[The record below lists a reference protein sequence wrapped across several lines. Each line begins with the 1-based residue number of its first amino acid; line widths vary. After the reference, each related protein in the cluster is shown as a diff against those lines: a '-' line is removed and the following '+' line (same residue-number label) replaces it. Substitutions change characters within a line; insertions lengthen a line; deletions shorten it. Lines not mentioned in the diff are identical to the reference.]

1 MCGAVRCVFRGDG
14 FGFYQPWGSVPMTT
28 ETDERRHTPIEKLGS
43 RSRTRVLVLLA
54 ITIAGLAV
62 CYLLLAPFL
71 SALAW
76 ALALAVLFAP
86 IHRRIEAKVHNRS
99 VAALISVLLAG
110 SVIML
115 PATLLGSRLVIEAA
129 KGAVALK
136 EKIESGDWRRAM
148 EGHETLALVAQWIE
162 QFDFQSA
169 IGSAA
174 SGLAATTASLVQGW
188 VVQLV
193 TALLAFYLL
202 FYFLRDRKA
211 ALDWLREIS
220 PLSAHEMTRL
230 FDRIVDTVQ
239 ATLYGTVAV
248 AVLQGVLGGLMFAWL
263 GLPNPLLWGLVMGL
277 MAVIPVLGTF
287 VIWAPVAVFLALEG
301 SWAKALILAAWG
313 TLVVGAIDNLLHPVL
328 VGDRLRL
335 HTIPAFIS
343 IVGGVILFG
352 ASGLILGPLVVT
364 LTVFALEVW
373 RVRIRRRASDS

>member
-1 MCGAVRCVFRGDG
+1 MSA
-14 FGFYQPWGSVPMTT
+14 T
-28 ETDERRHTPIEKLGS
+28 TDEKRHTPVEKLGS

-54 ITIAGLAV
+54 ITIAGLTV

-71 SALAW
+71 SALTW
-76 ALALAVLFAP
+76 ALALAVLFIP
-86 IHRRIEAKVHNRS
+86 IHRRIEAKVDNRS
-99 VAALISVLLAG
+99 VAALITVLSAG
-110 SVIML
+110 SIIML
-115 PATLLGSRLVIEAA
+115 PAALLSSRLVVEATR
-129 KGAVALK
+129 GAVTLK

-148 EGHETLALVAQWIE
+148 EGHETFAPVARWIE

-174 SGLAATTASLVQGW
+174 SGLAAITASLVQGW

-248 AVLQGVLGGLMFAWL
+248 AVLQGVLGGLMFWWL

-287 VIWAPVAVFLALEG
+287 VIWIPVAIFLALEG

-313 TLVVGAIDNLLHPVL
+313 TVVVGAVDNLLHPVL

-335 HTIPAFIS
+335 HTIPAFVA
-343 IVGGVILFG
+343 IVGGVVLFG
-352 ASGLILGPLVVT
+352 ASGIILGPLVVT
-364 LTVFALEVW
+364 VTVFVLEIW
-373 RVRIRRRASDS
+373 RVRVRRREPES

>member
-1 MCGAVRCVFRGDG
+1 
-14 FGFYQPWGSVPMTT
+14 MTT
-28 ETDERRHTPIEKLGS
+28 EATKRHTPVEKLGS

-54 ITIAGLAV
+54 ITVGGLVV

-76 ALALAVLFAP
+76 ALALAVLFMP
-86 IHRRIEAKVHNRS
+86 IHRAIEAKVNSRNL
-99 VAALISVLLAG
+99 AALVTVLLAG

-129 KGAVALK
+129 RGAVTLK

-148 EGHETLALVAQWIE
+148 EGHETLAPVARWIE

-169 IGSAA
+169 IANAA
-174 SGLAATTASLVQGW
+174 SGLATATASLVQGW
-188 VVQLV
+188 LLQLV

-211 ALDWLREIS
+211 ALDWLRDIS
-220 PLSAHEMTRL
+220 PLSTPEMTRL

-239 ATLYGTVAV
+239 ATLFGTVAV
-248 AVLQGVLGGLMFAWL
+248 AVLQGALGGLMFWWL

-287 VIWAPVAVFLALEG
+287 VIWVPVAVFLALQG
-301 SWAKALILAAWG
+301 DWAKALMLAAWG
-313 TLVVGAIDNLLHPVL
+313 TVVVGAVDNLLHPVL

-335 HTIPAFIS
+335 HTIPAFIA
-343 IVGGVILFG
+343 IVGGVVLFG
-352 ASGLILGPLVVT
+352 ASGLILGPLAVT
-364 LTVFALEVW
+364 VTVFILEIW
-373 RVRIRRRASDS
+373 RVRVRRREPES

>member
-1 MCGAVRCVFRGDG
+1 MFSGCNRG
-14 FGFYQPWGSVPMTT
+14 SLLMTK
-28 ETDERRHTPIEKLGS
+28 EAGEERHTPVEKLGS

-54 ITIAGLAV
+54 ITVAGLAV

-76 ALALAVLFAP
+76 ALALAVLFTP
-86 IHRRIEAKVHNRS
+86 IHRSIEARIDNRS
-99 VAALISVLLAG
+99 VAALITVLLAG

-129 KGAVALK
+129 RGAVTLK
-136 EKIESGDWRRAM
+136 EKIESGEWRRAM
-148 EGHETLALVAQWIE
+148 EGHEALAQVARWIE

-169 IGSAA
+169 IGNAA

-188 VVQLV
+188 AVQLV

-202 FYFLRDRKA
+202 FYFLRDRQA
-211 ALDWLREIS
+211 ALGWLREIS

-239 ATLYGTVAV
+239 ATLLGTVAV

-277 MAVIPVLGTF
+277 VAVIPVLGTF
-287 VIWAPVAVFLALEG
+287 VIWVPVAVFLVLEG
-301 SWAKALILAAWG
+301 SWGKALILAAWG
-313 TLVVGAIDNLLHPVL
+313 LLVVGAIDNLLHPVL

-364 LTVFALEVW
+364 VTVFVLEIW
-373 RVRIRRRASDS
+373 RVRIRRRKPDS

>member
-1 MCGAVRCVFRGDG
+1 MAL
-14 FGFYQPWGSVPMTT
+14 
-28 ETDERRHTPIEKLGS
+28 ENDEKRHTPVEKLGS

-54 ITIAGLAV
+54 ITIAGLAI

-86 IHRRIEAKVHNRS
+86 IHRGIESKVDNRS
-99 VAALISVLLAG
+99 VAALITVILAG
-110 SVIML
+110 SVIVL

-129 KGAVALK
+129 RGAVTLK
-136 EKIESGDWRRAM
+136 EKIESGDWRSAM
-148 EGHETLALVAQWIE
+148 KGHETLAPIAQWIE

-169 IGSAA
+169 IGNAA

-188 VVQLV
+188 MAQLV
-193 TALLAFYLL
+193 TVLVAFYLL

-211 ALDWLREIS
+211 ALDWLRAIS
-220 PLSAHEMTRL
+220 PLSAHEMSRL

-248 AVLQGVLGGLMFAWL
+248 AILQGVLGGLMFGWL

-287 VIWAPVAVFLALEG
+287 VIWVPVAVFLALEG
-301 SWAKALILAAWG
+301 SWAKGLILAAWG
-313 TLVVGAIDNLLHPVL
+313 GIVVSAIDNLLHPVL

-364 LTVFALEVW
+364 VTIFVLEIW
-373 RVRIRRRASDS
+373 RVRIRRKPES

>member
-1 MCGAVRCVFRGDG
+1 MSINLGATTL
-14 FGFYQPWGSVPMTT
+14 MTK
-28 ETDERRHTPIEKLGS
+28 ESDENRRTPVEKLGS
-43 RSRTRVLVLLA
+43 RRRTRVLVLLA

-76 ALALAVLFAP
+76 ALALAILFTP
-86 IHRRIEAKVHNRS
+86 IHRRIEAKMNNRS
-99 VAALISVLLAG
+99 FAAFISVLLAG
-110 SVIML
+110 LIIML

-129 KGAVALK
+129 RGAVTLK
-136 EKIESGDWRRAM
+136 EKIESGEWRRAM
-148 EGHETLALVAQWIE
+148 EGHETLALVAQWID

-169 IGSAA
+169 IGNAA
-174 SGLAATTASLVQGW
+174 SGLAATTASFVQGW

-193 TALLAFYLL
+193 TVLLAFYLL

-220 PLSAHEMTRL
+220 PLSEHEMTRL
-230 FDRIVDTVQ
+230 FDRAVDTVQ

-248 AVLQGVLGGLMFAWL
+248 AVLQGALGGLMFWWL

-277 MAVIPVLGTF
+277 MSAIPVLGTF
-287 VIWAPVAVFLALEG
+287 VIWVPVAVFLALEG
-301 SWAKALILAAWG
+301 NWAKALILAVWG
-313 TLVVGAIDNLLHPVL
+313 TVIVGAVDNLLHPVL

-335 HTIPAFIS
+335 HTIPAFIA

-352 ASGLILGPLVVT
+352 PSELILGPLVVT
-364 LTVFALEVW
+364 VTVFVLEIW
-373 RVRIRRRASDS
+373 RVRVRRRGPDT

>member
-1 MCGAVRCVFRGDG
+1 MGR
-14 FGFYQPWGSVPMTT
+14 VPMTE
-28 ETDERRHTPIEKLGS
+28 ETDETRHTPVEKLGS

-54 ITIAGLAV
+54 ITIAGLAA

-76 ALALAVLFAP
+76 ALALAVLFTP
-86 IHRRIEAKVHNRS
+86 IHRGIESKVDNRS
-99 VAALISVLLAG
+99 VAALITVLLAG

-148 EGHETLALVAQWIE
+148 EGHETLALAAEWVE
-162 QFDFQSA
+162 RFDFQSA
-169 IGSAA
+169 IGNAA

-188 VVQLV
+188 VMQLV

-202 FYFLRDRKA
+202 FYFLRDRNA
-211 ALDWLREIS
+211 ALGWLREIS
-220 PLSAHEMTRL
+220 PLSAHEMSRL
-230 FDRIVDTVQ
+230 FARIVDTVQ

-248 AVLQGVLGGLMFAWL
+248 AVLQGVLGGLMFGWL

-287 VIWAPVAVFLALEG
+287 VIWVPVAIFLAVEG

-313 TLVVGAIDNLLHPVL
+313 TVVVGAIDNLLHPVL

-364 LTVFALEVW
+364 VTVFALEIW
-373 RVRIRRRASDS
+373 RVRIRRRAPGS